1 MPLAEAREAESTGVG
16 RNRRESNLP
25 VRRDGNV
32 SKAKERGGVLRK
44 KDVRMTRKQA
54 KLLNCAHFMIVFFV
68 MLDLK
73 LKSNSS

>member
-1 MPLAEAREAESTGVG
+1 MHLAEARGAESTGVEFAG
-16 RNRRESNLP
+16 TARRQRLKGE
-25 VRRDGNV
+25 G
-32 SKAKERGGVLRK
+32 EGGLRK